1 MLNQQLAILRALK
14 NLSVGVVVSQSSCKE
29 ETILSL
35 VKHFVV
41 LEEVFCHRGYYIN
54 FLSFKQNLSLRVC
67 KAHDCQSS
75 YDSQAET
82 QEATHRSL
90 TIF

>member
-1 MLNQQLAILRALK
+1 MLDQQLAILRALK

-41 LEEVFCHRGYYIN
+41 LKEVFCHRGYDIN
-54 FLSFKQNLSLRVC
+54 FFSFEQNLSLRVC
-67 KAHDCQSS
+67 KAHNSESS
-75 YDSQAET
+75 YDGQAET
-82 QEATHRSL
+82 QEATHGSF